1 MLVHLTF
8 SLVPFQIKRAG
19 YQSLNTS
26 PFPTTCRGI
35 NQQQHEHPEAL
46 VTDISEEHLGRKL
59 HGNKICC
66 DKGRSPG
73 DSFRA
78 QWNLLFRLVYIPFSK
93 RGMYLS
99 VYLKA
104 TSSCRIAI

>member
-1 MLVHLTF
+1 M
-8 SLVPFQIKRAG
+8 
-19 YQSLNTS
+19 NTS
-26 PFPTTCRGI
+26 PFPTAYRGV
-35 NQQQHEHPEAL
+35 NQQQCEHPEAL
-46 VTDISEEHLGRKL
+46 VTGISEEYLGRKL
-59 HGNKICC
+59 HENKICC

-104 TSSCRIAI
+104 TSSHRIAI